1 MNKVIC
7 LKCGSEI
14 SGEFGVTPSG
24 CPICGEAA
32 AASSNVA
39 PKFKKRLIYA
49 ALFFALLSLPLLC
62 LGGLYWFVV
71 HQSEESNGYSIGLT
85 DRIRLKPTPRVK
97 KPASISAS
105 EITRIEYTD
114 SKYQKPEYNM
124 GYLSNYAMK
133 NYFNRVSTVSFDD
146 DGRATK
152 YFLQQE
158 TVNGVGTP
166 QRQERHTGAFAPV
179 RFAEL
184 AGVFVENDFLGEEE
198 SNTSTVSPVN
208 QKLTVFYSSQR
219 SKSFQAGNSATDTPE
234 AEAMLKAFKEFENKI
249 DWQRVE

>member
-1 MNKVIC
+1 MNAEAGAAFA
-7 LKCGSEI
+7 CGA
-14 SGEFGVTPSG
+14 
-24 CPICGEAA
+24 CGANARLPFEKTIAADEAA
-32 AASSNVA
+32 PA
-39 PKFKKRLIYA
+39 PKLKKRLIYA
-49 ALFFALLSLPLLC
+49 ALFFALLSLPLLYF
-62 LGGLYWFVV
+62 GGLYWLVAR
-71 HQSEESNGYSIGLT
+71 QTEEPNGYSI
-85 DRIRLKPTPRVK
+85 RLPDWNRPKPTPRAK

-133 NYFNRVSTVSFDD
+133 NYFNRVSIVTLDD

-166 QRQERHTGAFAPV
+166 QRQERYVGALAPE

-219 SKSFQAGNSATDTPE
+219 SKSFQASNSGSNTPE
-234 AEAMLKAFKEFENKI
+234 AEAMLQAFKNLEKSVNWK
-249 DWQRVE
+249 